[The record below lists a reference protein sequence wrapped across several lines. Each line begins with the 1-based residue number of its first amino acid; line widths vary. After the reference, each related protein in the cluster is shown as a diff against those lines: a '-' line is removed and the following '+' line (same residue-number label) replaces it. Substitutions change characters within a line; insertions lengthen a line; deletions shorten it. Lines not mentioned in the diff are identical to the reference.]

1 MHCQSCSVVS
11 EVYSFVYQLDICS
24 ESDNVSGEEVNDWGA
39 EPATTEPTEEPKDN
53 KEAEYV
59 LYVS

>member
-1 MHCQSCSVVS
+1 VS